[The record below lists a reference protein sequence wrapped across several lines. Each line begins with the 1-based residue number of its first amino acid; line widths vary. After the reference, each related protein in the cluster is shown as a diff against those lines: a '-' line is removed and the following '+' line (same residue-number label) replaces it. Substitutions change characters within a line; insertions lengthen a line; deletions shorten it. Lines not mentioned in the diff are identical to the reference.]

1 MNEAGKIIVAGC
13 GPGHPDYITEAVRI
27 AVSSAELLVGTQH
40 LLELFPDSLAE
51 RLAVGKDM
59 EALLN
64 HIEEASPR
72 AIVVLTSGDTGLY
85 SLARTLLKRFGFQR
99 CRLIPGISAVQV
111 ACARLALDWHDLK
124 IISAHGRE
132 PECSVGDLSGFKK
145 IAILAGTEN
154 AKRWSAAML
163 EALGDAYTAIAC
175 ENLTW
180 EEEKITELDAS
191 GLLAAELASRTI
203 ILLIAKEGIS

>member
-85 SLARTLLKRFGFQR
+85 SLARTLLKRFGSQR

>member
-1 MNEAGKIIVAGC
+1 MKESGKIIVAGC
-13 GPGHPDYITEAVRI
+13 GPGHPDYITEAVRN

-40 LLELFPDSLAE
+40 LLELFPDSVAE

-64 HIEEASPR
+64 HIEEASPK
-72 AIVVLTSGDTGLY
+72 ATVVLTSGDTGLY
-85 SLARTLLKRFGFQR
+85 SLARTLLKRFGHRR

-132 PECSVGDLSGFKK
+132 PECSVDDLSGFKK

-163 EALGDAYTAIAC
+163 EALGNTYTAIAC

-180 EEEKITELDAS
+180 EDEKITELDAT
-191 GLLAAELASRTI
+191 GLLAAELTSRTI
-203 ILLIAKEGIS
+203 ILLIAKEEMS